1 MSRESLIFL
10 LVVLA
15 VWGLSVAARWLQEEI
30 EKNTTNEIEF
40 EPIEESPSLET
51 ESVSKSKTLAQFEAN
66 KPLPSPTLDQEKKT
80 HQRKLSNQ
88 LGLDSKQKM
97 RQGIILMTILGP
109 CRANNP
115 INTIRSF

>member
-15 VWGLSVAARWLQEEI
+15 IWGLSVAARWLQEEI

-66 KPLPSPTLDQEKKT
+66 KPLPSPTLDQEKKNASE
-80 HQRKLSNQ
+80 K
-88 LGLDSKQKM
+88 
-97 RQGIILMTILGP
+97 IIESIG
-109 CRANNP
+109 
-115 INTIRSF
+115 FG